1 MDNHPTGWPLLYE
14 APLGMIC
21 LYGKVM
27 RYTSF
32 WETYFPLPGRY
43 TSQNKVYFISN
54 PASAAYNNSTSRSYQ
69 IYESIVP
76 DTHQTDGRRTQTGAD
91 GVSLFP
97 PSSSDW
103 SDDPPCTEYSFQ
115 FQASCQCR
123 MRRFSETPPS
133 SPSVTTQIGS
143 A

>member
-1 MDNHPTGWPLLYE
+1 
-14 APLGMIC
+14 
-21 LYGKVM
+21 M

-103 SDDPPCTEYSFQ
+103 SGVMIRLAVHRIQ
-115 FQASCQCR
+115 FPVPGKLP
-123 MRRFSETPPS
+123 MPNETLLRDS
-133 SPSVTTQIGS
+133 AVLALRDYANWFCLEVRTTRVFAMSTG
-143 A
+143 